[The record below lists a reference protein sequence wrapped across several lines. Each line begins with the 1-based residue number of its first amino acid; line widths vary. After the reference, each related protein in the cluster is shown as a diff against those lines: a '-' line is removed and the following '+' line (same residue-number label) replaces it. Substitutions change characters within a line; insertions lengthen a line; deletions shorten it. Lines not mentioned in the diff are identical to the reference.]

1 MHAGTLA
8 KLDAPAEEPLESWA
22 KHDDY
27 PPALVV
33 EQTQDSLGGDS
44 VGQAGKAAAR
54 IETTGREVD
63 VGKDSKGPFIDVER
77 TNPVETFVS
86 DWVADVTGE
95 GIVLAGS
102 VAADDEQF
110 PFPFDLFTARTD
122 QRCRRQAIDVETLG
136 QAWANDGVLS
146 DVWMAGDKV
155 GDAVNIRYHNT
166 RESDAQNV
174 SIGLGFER
182 TYEGSVARGIVY
194 AKGYVAIW
202 RDWPVST
209 FLQFVADELLPYA
222 ERFDYEAEQADLSEV
237 FD

>member
-8 KLDAPAEEPLESWA
+8 LLDDPADEPLESWA
-22 KHDDY
+22 KHDDF
-27 PPALVV
+27 PPVLVV
-33 EQTQDSLGGDS
+33 DQTQDSLSGDS
-44 VGQAGKAAAR
+44 VAQTGTVAAR
-54 IETTGREVD
+54 VSSTGKDID
-63 VGKDSKGPFIDVER
+63 VGRDSQGPFIDVQH
-77 TNPVETFVS
+77 TDTVETLVT

-95 GIVLAGS
+95 GIVVAGS

-110 PFPFDLFTARTD
+110 PFPFDVFTARTD
-122 QRCRRQAIDVETLG
+122 SRCRRQAIDIETLG
-136 QAWANDGVLS
+136 RTWANDGVLS

-194 AKGYVAIW
+194 AGGYVAIW
-202 RDWPVST
+202 RDWT
-209 FLQFVADELLPYA
+209 AAKFCQFVADELLPFA